1 MNIETREVVSLCNQI
16 RGNDKDT
23 GVHYLAGYLWASLA
37 DSERERIF
45 KMFKSDLELEKN
57 N

>member
-1 MNIETREVVSLCNQI
+1 MNIEIKEVLAVLNKI

-37 DSERERIF
+37 DTERERILA
-45 KMFKSDLELEKN
+45 MFKSDLELEKN

>member
-1 MNIETREVVSLCNQI
+1 MNIETKEVVSLCNQI

-37 DSERERIF
+37 DNERERIF
-45 KMFKSDLELEKN
+45 EMFKSDLELEKN

>member
-1 MNIETREVVSLCNQI
+1 MNIETKEVLAVLNKI

-45 KMFKSDLELEKN
+45 EMFKSDLELEKN

>member
-1 MNIETREVVSLCNQI
+1 MYIQIKDVVSLCNQI
-16 RGNDKDT
+16 RGNYKDT

-45 KMFKSDLELEKN
+45 EMFKSDLELEKN

>member
-1 MNIETREVVSLCNQI
+1 MNIETKEVLAVLNKI

-23 GVHYLAGYLWASLA
+23 SVHYLAGYLWASLA

-45 KMFKSDLELEKN
+45 EMFKSDVELEKN

>member
-1 MNIETREVVSLCNQI
+1 MNIETKEVLAVCNKI
-16 RGNDKDT
+16 RGNDKDS

-37 DSERERIF
+37 DNERERIF
-45 KMFKSDLELEKN
+45 EMFKSDLELEKN

>member
-1 MNIETREVVSLCNQI
+1 MNIETKEVLAVCNKI

-45 KMFKSDLELEKN
+45 EMFKSDLELEKN

>member
-1 MNIETREVVSLCNQI
+1 MNIETKEVLAVLNKI

-23 GVHYLAGYLWASLA
+23 GVHYLAGYLWARLA
-37 DSERERIF
+37 DTERERILA
-45 KMFKSDLELEKN
+45 MFKSDLELEKN

>member
-1 MNIETREVVSLCNQI
+1 MNIETKEVVSLCNQI

-23 GVHYLAGYLWASLA
+23 GVHYLAGYLWASLT
-37 DSERERIF
+37 DIERERILA
-45 KMFKSDLELEKN
+45 MFKSDLELEKN

>member
-1 MNIETREVVSLCNQI
+1 MNIETKEVLAVCNQI

-23 GVHYLAGYLWASLA
+23 GVHYLAGYLWARLL
-37 DSERERIF
+37 DTERERILA
-45 KMFKSDLELEKN
+45 MFKSDLELEKN